1 MRDCDGVAT
10 KFSSSSQRSQPWAP
24 CRVQRGSK
32 MMHYRC
38 LDPPTTPV
46 HQQAEPSPSANI
58 PSPATPVY
66 NAGSMAFPDWAY
78 KPESSP
84 GSRQIQLWHFILE
97 LLQKEEFRDVIA
109 WQGDYGEFLIKDPDE
124 LARVWG
130 VRKCKPHMNYD
141 KLSRAL
147 RYYYNKRILHKT
159 KGKRFTYKFNFSKL
173 ILVNYPGTDMKYIPQ
188 YVPPQSAPASNNPS
202 SPDDVILIDDN
213 NKKSQERP
221 GVRTLSESSSDSQE
235 SLEGTKR
242 PPPPVRQRSHSL
254 GDAEPLG
261 INQPGLR
268 GDGQPPVVPIDV
280 RPPPFSPSYQPL
292 RPTFYSH
299 SLPASPCYLSPMPS
313 PASAMSPIF
322 TAPCPR
328 FTYSP
333 AEIRAHQEAQSRLE
347 HDRVTKL
354 RAQTLPRPFAM
365 AQSPGTI
372 WRTHNEN
379 EVRISGLNLSPPEPQ
394 QQHENVIRI
403 PDRPLQSELYQ
414 RRMNERR
421 QAQAAAANQKPAT
434 ISSPPEIKAPSTVTS
449 PPHDENTMKVP
460 EPMRPWQHSSP
471 RKPSPDRRYAG
482 MRSPRPSPERT
493 RMDVEGNRMESRE
506 ERSRS
511 PTEAEREN
519 TERQD
524 KEKGIPIKLRVKRKW
539 NRDNTRPPSYQEVE
553 PKSPKV
559 SLEHKPSSR
568 SLPCTPTQKS
578 SAIGTV
584 FQFPPMA
591 EDPVKEE
598 SMRRFRD
605 YYFDTGPSPS
615 SGPPQPMLEL
625 RSPGAFSPF
634 KSERSQRTHL
644 LTPDRALVPE
654 MNLIKVESDSSLS
667 KKRSL
672 DPGLSEEV
680 WIKREPR
687 LEAKDP

>member
-1 MRDCDGVAT
+1 M
-10 KFSSSSQRSQPWAP
+10 P
-24 CRVQRGSK
+24 CRVQRGPK

-66 NAGSMAFPDWAY
+66 NAGGMAFPDWAY

-147 RYYYNKRILHKT
+147 RYYYNKRILNKT

-188 YVPPQSAPASNNPS
+188 YVPPQSAPANNAN

-213 NKKSQERP
+213 LKSKERQ
-221 GVRTLSESSSDSQE
+221 GVRTMSESSSDSQE
-235 SLEGTKR
+235 SLEGMKR
-242 PPPPVRQRSHSL
+242 PPPVRQRSHSL

-261 INQPGLR
+261 ISQPGMR
-268 GDGQPPVVPIDV
+268 SDMQPPVVPIDA
-280 RPPPFSPSYQPL
+280 RPPPFSPGYVTL

-313 PASAMSPIF
+313 PASALSPIF

-328 FTYSP
+328 FTYSQ

-354 RAQTLPRPFAM
+354 RAQTLPQTLPRPFAM
-365 AQSPGTI
+365 SQSPGTI
-372 WRTHNEN
+372 WRTHTEN
-379 EVRISGLNLSPPEPQ
+379 EVRIGVLNLAQQEPQ
-394 QQHENVIRI
+394 PQQHHENVVRI
-403 PDRPLQSELYQ
+403 PDRPLQSELYL

-421 QAQAAAANQKPAT
+421 QAQAAAANQKPST
-434 ISSPPEIKAPSTVTS
+434 LSSPPEIKTPSTITS
-449 PPHDENTMKVP
+449 PPDNDNNTMKAP
-460 EPMRPWQHSSP
+460 EPVRPWQHSSP
-471 RKPSPDRRYAG
+471 RKPSPDRRYAA
-482 MRSPRPSPERT
+482 MRSPRPSPDRT
-493 RMDVEGNRMESRE
+493 RMDTESNKAESTEGQQ
-506 ERSRS
+506 RS
-511 PTEAEREN
+511 PTQMEKED
-519 TERQD
+519 TERKD
-524 KEKGIPIKLRVKRKW
+524 KEKCIPIKLRVKRKW
-539 NRDNTRPPSYQEVE
+539 NRDNSRPPSYQEVE
-553 PKSPKV
+553 PKSPKIT
-559 SLEHKPSSR
+559 LENKPSSR

-578 SAIGTV
+578 SSIGTV
-584 FQFPPMA
+584 FQFPPTA

-605 YYFDTGPSPS
+605 YFFDTGPSG
-615 SGPPQPMLEL
+615 SGGHSQPMLEL
-625 RSPGAFSPF
+625 RSPGAFSHF

-654 MNLIKVESDSSLS
+654 RNLVKVESDSSLS

-672 DPGLSEEV
+672 NSDLSEEV

-687 LEAKDP
+687 PEAKDP